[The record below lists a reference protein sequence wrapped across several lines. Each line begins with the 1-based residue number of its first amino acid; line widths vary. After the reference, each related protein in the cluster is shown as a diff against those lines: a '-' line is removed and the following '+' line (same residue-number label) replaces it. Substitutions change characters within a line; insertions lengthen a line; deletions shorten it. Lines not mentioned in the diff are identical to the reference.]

1 MDSGP
6 IQRIEEG
13 HGRHE
18 ARSKEAIMAECK
30 GCGEEIEWIATT
42 EGKRMPVNPG
52 KVVVVTQDGK
62 VVTGQ
67 VPHWA
72 TCPRAAD
79 FRKKGPK
86 E

>member
-1 MDSGP
+1 MP
-6 IQRIEEG
+6 
-13 HGRHE
+13 
-18 ARSKEAIMAECK
+18 ECK
-30 GCGEEIEWIATT
+30 GCGEEIEWIETT

-72 TCPRAAD
+72 TCPRAED
-79 FRKKGPK
+79 FRKKGAK

>member
-1 MDSGP
+1 MGSRP

-30 GCGEEIEWIATT
+30 GCGAEIEWIETT
-42 EGKRMPVNPG
+42 EGKRMPVNPE

>member
-1 MDSGP
+1 MGSRP

-13 HGRHE
+13 YGRHE
-18 ARSKEAIMAECK
+18 ARDKETIMPECK
-30 GCGEEIEWIATT
+30 GCGAEIEWIETT
-42 EGKRMPVNPG
+42 EGKRIPVNLG
-52 KVVVVTQDGK
+52 KVVVLSQDGK

-79 FRKKGPK
+79 FRKKGT
-86 E
+86 EE